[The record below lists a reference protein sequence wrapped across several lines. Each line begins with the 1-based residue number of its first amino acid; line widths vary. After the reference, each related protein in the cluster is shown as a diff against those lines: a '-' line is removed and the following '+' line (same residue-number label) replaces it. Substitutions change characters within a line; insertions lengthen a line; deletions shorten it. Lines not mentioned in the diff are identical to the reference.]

1 MSDLDD
7 DLLALAG
14 AGDSG
19 SENESDV
26 PLKRQSKSS
35 DNAGSSKKRRV
46 DTSDLEFDD
55 EGEDDDAADE
65 DEDEEDDEDEEVL
78 VNPYPLDG
86 KYKDEEDR
94 EHLLAMDEIQREQ
107 TLFERTQ
114 EMESY
119 NEKKYLRQRMKQQLQ
134 ATGGAKATR
143 SSNRTKVT
151 GKSSKLD
158 KLSELRKQRE
168 QKSRKES
175 RKDND
180 YYSEEDEQE
189 DNDDQG
195 FIEDDEDEYGYGEDE
210 VVWGTGSTSKF
221 KKRSTER
228 AKLDD
233 VNKTRVGRSLLLKH
247 CFYSDFNE
255 TIIDCF
261 ARINI
266 GVDKRTRQPMYRMVQ
281 ITDIKNIPE
290 KAYSTPSFKCDIYLT
305 VNQNREQRKDFPM
318 SVFSDSPILP
328 EEFDRYLHELNKT
341 GEEISY
347 LDDVNEKYES
357 LQHMLNRGVSDK
369 DVNEMIAKKQKLQS
383 NIQGYDA
390 VFQKTRLMDQ
400 LKIAKQ
406 ENNLA
411 KVKELSKQLH
421 KLDQFLISQTQSHN
435 TSESLN
441 SMSKVNERNRKL
453 NLVNIDR
460 AESKSNQQRKLG
472 EFDGGDPFSRLKTN
486 TRMFYQ
492 DLINQE
498 NEKAIDD
505 AKMNYETL
513 VAEKSEKNAKIARSS
528 YRCLGVMD
536 QLIKEIDLDL
546 EINI

>member
-14 AGDSG
+14 AGDSE
-19 SENESDV
+19 SEVESEV

-35 DNAGSSKKRRV
+35 DSTGSSKKRRV

-55 EGEDDDAADE
+55 QGEEEDDDEGDE
-65 DEDEEDDEDEEVL
+65 EIEEEEDDL
-78 VNPYPLDG
+78 VNPYPLEG

-94 EHLLAMDEIQREQ
+94 ENLLAMDEIQREQ

-119 NEKKYLRQRMKQQLQ
+119 NEKKYLQQRMKQQQQ

-143 SSNRTKVT
+143 SSNRTKPT

-175 RKDND
+175 RRD
-180 YYSEEDEQE
+180 YDDYSDEGEED
-189 DNDDQG
+189 DDDERG

-210 VVWGTGSTSKF
+210 VVWGSGTSSKF
-221 KKRSTER
+221 KKRSNER
-228 AKLDD
+228 AKLED
-233 VNKTRVGRSLLLKH
+233 VNRTRVGRSILLKH
-247 CFYSDFNE
+247 CFYSDFTE

-266 GVDKRTRQPMYRMVQ
+266 GMDKRTKQPMYRMVQ
-281 ITDIKNIPE
+281 ISDVKNIPE
-290 KAYSTPSFKCDIYLT
+290 KAYNTPNFKCDIYLT
-305 VNQNREQRKDFPM
+305 VNQNKEQKKDFPM
-318 SVFSDSPILP
+318 SIFSDSPILP
-328 EEFDRYLHELNKT
+328 EEFDRYLHELSKT

-357 LQHMLNRGVSDK
+357 LQYLLNRGVSDK

-390 VFQKTRLMDQ
+390 VFQKTRVMDQ

-411 KVKELSKQLH
+411 KVKELSDKLH
-421 KLDQFLISQTQSHN
+421 KLDQILISQTLSN
-435 TSESLN
+435 NNSESSN

-453 NLVNIDR
+453 NLLNIDR
-460 AESKSNQQRKLG
+460 VETKSSQQRKLA
-472 EFDGGDPFSRLKTN
+472 EYDGGDPFSRLKTK
-486 TRMFYQ
+486 TKVFYQ

-513 VAEKSEKNAKIARSS
+513 VAEKTEKEAKIARSS

-536 QLIKEIDLDL
+536 KLIKEIDLDL